1 MKPKN
6 KLYPAKEFYTI
17 REIIKDAVKKYAS
30 NTAFIIKNKAGSN
43 EKYTKI
49 TYKQFDEEI
58 DALGTALIKR
68 GLKGKRIAIISPNR
82 YEWALSY
89 FATVNG
95 TGIVVPLDKGLPEKE
110 IESLLQRSK
119 ADAVIF
125 DKKYGAIMKTLQE
138 EKTTNVAHFICM
150 DDHSEFPTLQGLI
163 EEGKT
168 LLENGD
174 TTFRKAEIN
183 YDEMSII
190 LFTSGTTSVSKAVM
204 LSHRN
209 IASNIYA
216 LTMAEKVYD
225 TDVNLAFLPFHHT
238 FGSTGL
244 LFFLSAR
251 SNKCIL
257 RWNKTYSN
265 QFKRIPSICIC
276 MCSTTFRI
284 HV

>member
-1 MKPKN
+1 MKSKN
-6 KLYPAKEFYTI
+6 MLYPAKEFYNI
-17 REIIKDAVKKYAS
+17 REIIKDAVKKYSS

-58 DALGTALIKR
+58 DALGTAFIKR
-68 GLKGKRIAIISPNR
+68 GLKGKRIALISPNR

-89 FATVNG
+89 LATING
-95 TGIVVPLDKGLPEKE
+95 TGIVVPLDKGLPDKE

-119 ADAVIF
+119 ADAIIF
-125 DKKYGAIMKTLQE
+125 DKKYIPIMKRLQE
-138 EKTTNVAHFICM
+138 EKTTNVTYFICM
-150 DDHSEFPTLQGLI
+150 DDSREFTSLEELVD
-163 EEGKT
+163 EGKE
-168 LLENGD
+168 LLKKNNTEFID
-174 TTFRKAEIN
+174 AEICN
-183 YDEMSII
+183 EEMSII
-190 LFTSGTTSVSKAVM
+190 LFTSGTTSASKAVM

-244 LFFLSAR
+244 LFFLSCR
-251 SNKCIL
+251 SNQCIL
-257 RWNKTYSN
+257 
-265 QFKRIPSICIC
+265 
-276 MCSTTFRI
+276 
-284 HV
+284 